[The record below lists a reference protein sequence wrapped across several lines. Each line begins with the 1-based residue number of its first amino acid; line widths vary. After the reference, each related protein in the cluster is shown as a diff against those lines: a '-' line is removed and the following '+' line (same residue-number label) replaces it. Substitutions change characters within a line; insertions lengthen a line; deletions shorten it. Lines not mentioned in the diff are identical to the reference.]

1 MTLNEILIRQQ
12 FVNKI
17 VLKNN
22 ENELPKELK
31 VKVMSMRIALN
42 KIRAQYDKDSQE
54 AIEGLKPEGFN
65 DLYMKEVKTDEESKK
80 LDEWIAKLTEEHNAF
95 LIEKGKEEV
104 EFNKT
109 FTEEEFADLV
119 DTNSNTVD
127 INGNQ
132 LSAEDFLEILYTL
145 FVN

>member
-80 LDEWIAKLTEEHNAF
+80 LDEWIAKLTEEHKAF
-95 LIEKGKEEV
+95 FIEKVKAEV
-104 EFNKT
+104 EFDKT

>member
-42 KIRAQYDKDSQE
+42 KIRVQYDKDSQE

-80 LDEWIAKLTEEHNAF
+80 LDEWIAKLTEEHNVF

-119 DTNSNTVD
+119 DTNSNTVN

>member
-80 LDEWIAKLTEEHNAF
+80 LDEWIAKLTEEHNVF

-132 LSAEDFLEILYTL
+132 LRAEDFLEILYTL